1 MGHRQRR
8 QPHAATVTLR
18 PRSRTTRSR
27 RSLFPGDDRRDTL
40 VILGFVGLIA
50 LLGVGLLLAFG
61 LAYYDQNLRPL
72 ARVGGNEISP
82 AHIRDRSALD
92 GERITRDQ
100 GRLRVL
106 QTNNEI
112 DVATLN
118 SASSELNSKLQQLTS
133 ATVTEE
139 LIDLMYQ
146 SQLASTEAVSPN
158 DAEISAA
165 VDAEFTTPERRHILL
180 IAVKPESTG
189 EARPSV
195 SQRAAAIERAMQ
207 ALAALQGGADWA
219 TVAAQYSS
227 DPGASAGGDGGVIS
241 ENNPAD
247 PGWVKALFA
256 LPQAGTTGI
265 VAALGCARPDGGECV
280 YRIGRIS
287 EITPGQADTAYRDR
301 VSAKVSENRLREMI
315 GWELAAERLR
325 EKIVAQV
332 TTGAV
337 DQVHLAE
344 IIIRDTESSDE
355 EEPGLESPSPAPSA
369 TADPAADGEIHYS
382 QILYAPKDDPDAAPD
397 VPANDPSWTTAENE
411 AKAAFNELNAL
422 TDPQARS
429 DRFAEIAKAVSDDAA
444 TKDDGGDVDFSTRD
458 LLPDEVAKALFDS
471 EHQNGDLVGPVK
483 DKSGWYVL
491 LFHERRGTP
500 QERLAELKA
509 EIAAGADWNALVEK
523 YSDAEDADKVDG
535 GDIGW
540 YSRDMLKTVEDA
552 TVEKLLALKAGDVS
566 EPIVFGTDSL
576 IFKALDHTTRELDP
590 NQLVQLLDP
599 DFGAFS
605 DWYSDKKTEAETNR
619 IIVRAGEE
627 APPEETPTP
636 SP

>member
-1 MGHRQRR
+1 VTQR
-8 QPHAATVTLR
+8 LG
-18 PRSRTTRSR
+18 SRTTRR
-27 RSLFPGDDRRDTL
+27 RRGLFPGDDRRDTL

-72 ARVGGNEISP
+72 ARVGGTEISP
-82 AHIRDRSALD
+82 AHVRDRTALD
-92 GERITRDQ
+92 GERITRDR

-112 DVATLN
+112 DVATL
-118 SASSELNSKLQQLTS
+118 SSKSSELDTRLQGLSS
-133 ATVTEE
+133 ASVTEE
-139 LIDLMYQ
+139 LIDLMFQ
-146 SQLASTEAVSPN
+146 SQLAATEGVSPS
-158 DAEISAA
+158 DADVSAA
-165 VDAEFTTPERRHILL
+165 VDAEFSAPERRHILL
-180 IAVKPESTG
+180 IVVKPESTG

-195 SQRAAAIERAMQ
+195 AERAAAVERAKQ

-241 ENNPAD
+241 ENNPVD
-247 PGWVKALFA
+247 PSWVKALFA
-256 LPQAGTTGI
+256 LPPGGTTGI
-265 VAALGCARPDGGECV
+265 VAALGCARADGGECV
-280 YRIGRIS
+280 YRIGRVS
-287 EITPGQADTAYRDR
+287 EIQPGQPDTNYRDR
-301 VSAKVSENRLREMI
+301 ISAKVSDGRLREII

-325 EKIVAQV
+325 EKIIGQV

-344 IIIRDTESSDE
+344 IIIRNTEIDE
-355 EEPGLESPSPAPSA
+355 EEPADESPSPAPSA
-369 TADPAADGEIHYS
+369 TPNPAADGEIHYS
-382 QILYAPKDDPDAAPD
+382 QILYAPKDDPEGAPD

-411 AKAAFNELNAL
+411 AKAAFNELNEL

-429 DRFAEIAKAVSDDAA
+429 DRFAEIAKAVSDDDA
-444 TKDDGGDVDFSTRD
+444 TKDDGGDIDFTTRE
-458 LLPDEVAKALFDS
+458 LVPDEVAKALFDS

-483 DKSGWYVL
+483 DEFGWYVL
-491 LFHERRGTP
+491 LFHEHRGTP

-540 YSRDMLKTVEDA
+540 YSRDMLTSVEDE
-552 TVEKLLALKAGDVS
+552 TVEKLFALKAGDVS

-576 IFKALDHTTRELDP
+576 IFKALEHASRELDP
-590 NQLVQLLDP
+590 NQLVQLTDP
-599 DFGAFS
+599 DFGTYA

-619 IIVRAGEE
+619 VIVRAGEE